1 MSEIIMTNDNTN
13 MQEFA
18 NKYAELAATAGI
30 PAAEEYAVSV
40 LGDKPSEDVVE
51 AYRPFVNKAMEAR
64 KEEIIS
70 NAVQAM
76 VGEMTAEDQDGEAD
90 GSTGDDSTG
99 TTEQLDIVEDVQEA
113 APEAHSEE
121 QAEDSTQ
128 A

>member
-1 MSEIIMTNDNTN
+1 MSEIIMTDTTN

-30 PAAEEYAVSV
+30 SAAEEYAVSV
-40 LGDKPSEDVVE
+40 LGNEPSEDVVE
-51 AYRPFVNKAMEAR
+51 AYRPFVNEAMEAR

-76 VGEMTAEDQDGEAD
+76 VGEMTAENQDGEAD

-113 APEAHSEE
+113 ASEAHSEE

>member
-1 MSEIIMTNDNTN
+1 MSEIIMTDNTN

-51 AYRPFVNKAMEAR
+51 AYRPFVNEAMEAR

-99 TTEQLDIVEDVQEA
+99 TTEQLAIVEDSQEA

-121 QAEDSTQ
+121 QAEGSTQ

>member
-1 MSEIIMTNDNTN
+1 MSEIIMTDTTN

-30 PAAEEYAVSV
+30 SAAEEYAVSV
-40 LGDKPSEDVVE
+40 LGDNPSEDVVE
-51 AYRPFVNKAMEAR
+51 AYRPFVNEAMEAR

-76 VGEMTAEDQDGEAD
+76 VGEMTAENQDGEAD

-113 APEAHSEE
+113 ASEAHSEE